1 MLKEATSL
9 HPVPLPSPP
18 KKNKKKALHSIREE
32 HTEKLNRRIYLNIN
46 FFLTVVNNV
55 V

>member
-9 HPVPLPSPP
+9 HLVPLPPP